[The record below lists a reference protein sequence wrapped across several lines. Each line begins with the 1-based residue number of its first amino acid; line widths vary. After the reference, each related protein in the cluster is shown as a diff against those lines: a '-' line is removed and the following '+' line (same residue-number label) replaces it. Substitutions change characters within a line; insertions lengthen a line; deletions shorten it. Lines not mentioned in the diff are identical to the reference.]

1 MSKHSKW
8 AKIKNDK
15 GAADVK
21 KGAVFTKHSRA
32 ISVAA
37 RSGGDPEKNFKL
49 RMAMDAAKTA
59 GVPKDTI
66 ERAVARGSGADGE
79 EELTEMLYEA
89 IGPGKVGI
97 MIEAVTNNKNRTV
110 NDLRRLLEEHGGV
123 LANSGAVAW
132 QFQRLGVVRLSI
144 LSSHCEPEAKQ
155 SRPCHSGAKPKNPL
169 LNDEL
174 ELKLIDLGAEDIK
187 EEEGGITIYTKQEN
201 WQKLLDGLRG
211 LNMTPEYSGLE
222 WVAKEP
228 IAVADPA
235 ARTQLD
241 ELYVALDENDDV
253 QNYFTNEA

>member
-37 RSGGDPEKNFKL
+37 RSGNDPEKNFKL
-49 RMAMDAAKTA
+49 RMTMDAAKTA

-79 EELTEMLYEA
+79 EELSEMLYEA

-110 NDLRRLLEEHGGV
+110 NDLRKLLENHGGV

-132 QFQRLGVVRLSI
+132 QFQRLGVVRI
-144 LSSHCEPEAKQ
+144 NVAK
-155 SRPCHSGAKPKNPL
+155 
-169 LNDEL
+169 NDEL
-174 ELKLIDLGAEDIK
+174 ELKLIDFGAEDIK
-187 EEEGGITIYTKQEN
+187 EEEGGLTIYTKQEN
-201 WQKLLDGLRG
+201 FQKLLDGLRG
-211 LNMTPEYSGLE
+211 LNLALEYSGLE

-228 IAVADPA
+228 MAINDVS

-241 ELYVALDENDDV
+241 ELYAALDADDDT
-253 QNYFTNEA
+253 QNYFTSEV

>member
-8 AKIKNDK
+8 SKIKNAK
-15 GAADVK
+15 GEADVK

-79 EELTEMLYEA
+79 EELSEMLYEA

-110 NDLRRLLEEHGGV
+110 NDLRRLLEEYGGT

-132 QFQRLGVVRLSI
+132 QFQRLGVVRLNA
-144 LSSHCEPEAKQ
+144 LS
-155 SRPCHSGAKPKNPL
+155 CHSEGAERLKNPL
-169 LNDEL
+169 SIESL

-187 EEEGGITIYTKQEN
+187 EEDGGLTIYTKQEN
-201 WQKLLDGLRG
+201 FQKLLDGLRG
-211 LNMTPEYSGLE
+211 LNLAPEYSGLE
-222 WVAKEP
+222 WVAKESM
-228 IAVADPA
+228 AVADPA

-241 ELYVALDENDDV
+241 ELYAALDESDDV
-253 QNYFTNEA
+253 QNYFTSEA

>member
-15 GAADVK
+15 GVADVK
-21 KGAVFTKHSRA
+21 KGAIFTKHSRA

-37 RSGGDPEKNFKL
+37 RSGGNPEKNFKL

-66 ERAVARGSGADGE
+66 ERAVARGSGTDGE
-79 EELTEMLYEA
+79 EELSEMLYEA

-110 NDLRRLLEEHGGV
+110 NDLRRLLEEYGGT

-132 QFQRLGVVRLSI
+132 QFQRLGVVRLSVS
-144 LSSHCEPEAKQ
+144 SSHCEPQAKQ
-155 SRPCHSGAKPKNPL
+155 SRLS
-169 LNDEL
+169 DEL

-187 EEEGGITIYTKQEN
+187 EEDGGLTIYTKQEN
-201 WQKLLDGLRG
+201 FQKLLDGLRG
-211 LNMTPEYSGLE
+211 LNLAPEYSGLE
-222 WVAKEP
+222 WVAKESM
-228 IAVADPA
+228 AVTDTA

-241 ELYVALDENDDV
+241 ELYAALDADDDT
-253 QNYFTNEA
+253 QNYFTSEA

>member
-66 ERAVARGSGADGE
+66 ERAMARGSGADGE
-79 EELTEMLYEA
+79 EELAEMLYEA

-110 NDLRRLLEEHGGV
+110 NDLRKLLENHGGV
-123 LANSGAVAW
+123 LAQSGAVAW
-132 QFQRLGVVRLSI
+132 QFQRLGVARISV
-144 LSSHCEPEAKQ
+144 AK
-155 SRPCHSGAKPKNPL
+155 
-169 LNDEL
+169 NDEL

-187 EEEGGITIYTKQEN
+187 EEEGGLTIYTKQEN

-211 LNMTPEYSGLE
+211 LNLAPEYSGLE
-222 WVAKEP
+222 WVVKEP
-228 IAVADPA
+228 MAVNDAVAR
-235 ARTQLD
+235 ARLD
-241 ELYVALDENDDV
+241 ELYAALDTDGDT
-253 QNYFTNEA
+253 QNYFTSEA

>member
-1 MSKHSKW
+1 MNMSKHSKW

-79 EELTEMLYEA
+79 EELSEMLYEA

-110 NDLRRLLEEHGGV
+110 NDLRKLLENHGGV

-132 QFQRLGVVRLSI
+132 QFQRLGVVRISV
-144 LSSHCEPEAKQ
+144 AK
-155 SRPCHSGAKPKNPL
+155 
-169 LNDEL
+169 NDEL

-187 EEEGGITIYTKQEN
+187 EEEGGLTIYTKQEN
-201 WQKLLDGLRG
+201 FQKLLDGLRS
-211 LNMTPEYSGLE
+211 LSLAPEYSGLE

-228 IAVADPA
+228 MAVNDAT
-235 ARTQLD
+235 ARARLD
-241 ELYVALDENDDV
+241 ELYATLDEDGDV
-253 QNYFTNEA
+253 QNYFTSEA

>member
-8 AKIKNDK
+8 AKIKNAK

-21 KGAVFTKHSRA
+21 KSAVFTKHSRA

-49 RMAMDAAKTA
+49 RMAMDSAKVA

-79 EELTEMLYEA
+79 KELSEMLYECV
-89 IGPGKVGI
+89 GPRKVGI

-110 NDLRRLLEEHGGV
+110 NDLRKLLESHGGV
-123 LANSGAVAW
+123 LAQSGAVAW
-132 QFQRLGVVRLSI
+132 QFQRLGVVRLS
-144 LSSHCEPEAKQ
+144 
-155 SRPCHSGAKPKNPL
+155 KPKD
-169 LNDEL
+169 DEL

-187 EEEGGITIYTKQEN
+187 EEEGGLTIYIKQEN
-201 WQKLLDGLRG
+201 FKKLLDGLAG
-211 LNMTPEYSGLE
+211 LNLAPEYSGLE

-228 IAVADPA
+228 ATVNDPST
-235 ARTQLD
+235 RIQLD
-241 ELYVALDENDDV
+241 ELYAALDESDDV
-253 QNYFTNEA
+253 QNYFTSEA

>member
-1 MSKHSKW
+1 M
-8 AKIKNDK
+8 
-15 GAADVK
+15 K

-66 ERAVARGSGADGE
+66 ERAVARGSGGAGE
-79 EELTEMLYEA
+79 EELSEMLYEA

-110 NDLRRLLEEHGGV
+110 NDLRRLLEEYGGT

-132 QFQRLGVVRLSI
+132 QFQRLGVVRISV
-144 LSSHCEPEAKQ
+144 AK
-155 SRPCHSGAKPKNPL
+155 
-169 LNDEL
+169 NDEL
-174 ELKLIDLGAEDIK
+174 ELKLIDFGAENIK
-187 EEEGGITIYTKQEN
+187 EEDSGITIYTKQEN
-201 WQKLLDGLRG
+201 FQKLLDGLRG
-211 LNMTPEYSGLE
+211 LNLAPEYSGLE

-228 IAVADPA
+228 MAVADPT
-235 ARTQLD
+235 ARAQLD
-241 ELYVALDENDDV
+241 ELYAALDEDGDV
-253 QNYFTNEA
+253 QNYFTSEA

>member
-49 RMAMDAAKTA
+49 RMAMDSAKIA

-66 ERAVARGSGADGE
+66 ERAVARGLGTDGE
-79 EELTEMLYEA
+79 EELSEMLYECV
-89 IGPGKVGI
+89 GPGKIGI

-123 LANSGAVAW
+123 LAQSGAVTW
-132 QFQRLGVVRLSI
+132 QFQRLGVARLS
-144 LSSHCEPEAKQ
+144 A
-155 SRPCHSGAKPKNPL
+155 PKD
-169 LNDEL
+169 DEL

-187 EEEGGITIYTKQEN
+187 EEEGGLTIYTKQEN

-211 LNMTPEYSGLE
+211 MNLMPEYAGLE

-228 IAVADPA
+228 IAVNDPS
-235 ARTQLD
+235 ARAQLD
-241 ELYVALDENDDV
+241 ELYAALDGSDDV
-253 QNYFTNEA
+253 QNYFTSEA